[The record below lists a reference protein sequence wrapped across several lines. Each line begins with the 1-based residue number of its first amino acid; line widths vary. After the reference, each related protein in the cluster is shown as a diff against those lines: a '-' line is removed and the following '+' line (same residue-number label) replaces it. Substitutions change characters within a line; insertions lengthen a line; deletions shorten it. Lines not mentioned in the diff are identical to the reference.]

1 VREAFGDQRA
11 RDARA
16 DNQRIA
22 FQIFNDLRARRMPRL
37 RKPRRTAAA
46 QVCLFGIV
54 WIESAD
60 CKPLT
65 TAAGRSNTDG
75 RASPL

>member
-22 FQIFNDLRARRMPRL
+22 FQIFSELPARRMLRL
-37 RKPRRTAAA
+37 RKPRRSAAA
-46 QVCLFGIV
+46 QVRLFGIV
-54 WIESAD
+54 WIESPD
-60 CKPLT
+60 RKPLIIAAAPAT
-65 TAAGRSNTDG
+65 TSG